1 MNAKEGSGR
10 PAALGRG
17 LDTLMGN
24 EEERDAPCASDAT
37 AAPEAPDA
45 SEAPESPGMPNAPEA
60 SGARPCRGHG
70 HRHGHGAC
78 LVGGLIA
85 SGAAGAVAIAAFTLL
100 GVRAVWAMGRR

>member
-37 AAPEAPDA
+37 AVPEAPDA
-45 SEAPESPGMPNAPEA
+45 SEAPESPEMPDA
-60 SGARPCRGHG
+60 SDARPCRGHG
-70 HRHGHGAC
+70 HRHEHGAC

-85 SGAAGAVAIAAFTLL
+85 SGAAGAVAVAAFTLL

>member
-24 EEERDAPCASDAT
+24 EEERDAPCASDAP
-37 AAPEAPDA
+37 AVPEAPDA
-45 SEAPESPGMPNAPEA
+45 SESHEMPDAPDA
-60 SGARPCRGHG
+60 SGARPCRGRG

-85 SGAAGAVAIAAFTLL
+85 SGAAGAVAVAAFTLL

>member
-37 AAPEAPDA
+37 AVPEA
-45 SEAPESPGMPNAPEA
+45 PGMPNAPEA
-60 SGARPCRGHG
+60 SDARSCRGHG
-70 HRHGHGAC
+70 HHHGHGAC

-85 SGAAGAVAIAAFTLL
+85 SGAAGAVAVAAFTLL

>member
-24 EEERDAPCASDAT
+24 EEERDAPCASDASV
-37 AAPEAPDA
+37 APDA
-45 SEAPESPGMPNAPEA
+45 SDAPETHEMPDAPYA
-60 SGARPCRGHG
+60 SGARPCRGRG
-70 HRHGHGAC
+70 HRHEHGAC

-85 SGAAGAVAIAAFTLL
+85 SGAAGAVAVAAFTLL

>member
-24 EEERDAPCASDAT
+24 EEERDAPCASDAP
-37 AAPEAPDA
+37 AVPDA
-45 SEAPESPGMPNAPEA
+45 SEAPESPEMPDA
-60 SGARPCRGHG
+60 SDARPCRGSG

-85 SGAAGAVAIAAFTLL
+85 SGAAGAVAVAAFTLL

>member
-24 EEERDAPCASDAT
+24 EEERDAPCASDAPT
-37 AAPEAPDA
+37 APDA
-45 SEAPESPGMPNAPEA
+45 SESPGMPNAPEA
-60 SGARPCRGHG
+60 SDARPCRGSG

-85 SGAAGAVAIAAFTLL
+85 SGAAGAVAVAAFTLL

>member
-24 EEERDAPCASDAT
+24 EEERDAPCASDAP
-37 AAPEAPDA
+37 AVPEAPDA
-45 SEAPESPGMPNAPEA
+45 SESHEMPDAPDA
-60 SGARPCRGHG
+60 SGTRPCRGRG

-85 SGAAGAVAIAAFTLL
+85 SGAAGAVAVAAFTLL

>member
-24 EEERDAPCASDAT
+24 EEERDAPCASDASV
-37 AAPEAPDA
+37 APDA
-45 SEAPESPGMPNAPEA
+45 SEAPESPGMPDAPDA
-60 SGARPCRGHG
+60 SGARPCRGRG

-85 SGAAGAVAIAAFTLL
+85 SGAAGAVAVAAFTLL
-100 GVRAVWAMGRR
+100 GVRAVLAMGRRR

>member
-37 AAPEAPDA
+37 AV
-45 SEAPESPGMPNAPEA
+45 PESPGMPNAPEA
-60 SGARPCRGHG
+60 SDARSCRGHG

-85 SGAAGAVAIAAFTLL
+85 SGAAGAVAVAAFTLL

>member
-24 EEERDAPCASDAT
+24 EEERDAPCASDA
-37 AAPEAPDA
+37 PVAPDA
-45 SEAPESPGMPNAPEA
+45 SDAPETHGMPDAPDA
-60 SGARPCRGHG
+60 SGARPCRGSG

-85 SGAAGAVAIAAFTLL
+85 SGAAGAVAVAAFTLL

>member
-24 EEERDAPCASDAT
+24 EEERDAPCASDASV
-37 AAPEAPDA
+37 APDA
-45 SEAPESPGMPNAPEA
+45 SDAPETHEMPDAPYA
-60 SGARPCRGHG
+60 SGTRPCRGRG

-85 SGAAGAVAIAAFTLL
+85 SGAAGAVAVAAFTLL

>member
-1 MNAKEGSGR
+1 MNAKEGSAR

-24 EEERDAPCASDAT
+24 EEERDAPCA
-37 AAPEAPDA
+37 
-45 SEAPESPGMPNAPEA
+45 PEA
-60 SGARPCRGHG
+60 SDAPETAETHEMPDEPETPDARPCREQG

-100 GVRAVWAMGRR
+100 GVRAVLAMGRRR